1 MGNDF
6 HTLADEY
13 LLSACFLSCLPA
25 SIYFGIVLHIYKYK
39 YIKCQDT
46 QQNCD
51 FSSGKSKLQSL
62 QKSKICTGKILNLTS
77 RDHNFVFPRILCF
90 FSTGRIWNPTRFW
103 FVPWHIH
110 VHLPPYWTLPTK
122 RGGMCHSLY
131 SPSQCLHLRIR
142 KGLSC
147 LTFLLL
153 SCFHKISVCSVAAVV
168 AFFLFVFC

>member
-13 LLSACFLSCLPA
+13 LLSAFFLSCLPA
-25 SIYFGIVLHIYKYK
+25 SIYFGIVVHIYKYK

-77 RDHNFVFPRILCF
+77 RDHNFVFPRILF
-90 FSTGRIWNPTRFW
+90 F
-103 FVPWHIH
+103 
-110 VHLPPYWTLPTK
+110 
-122 RGGMCHSLY
+122 
-131 SPSQCLHLRIR
+131 
-142 KGLSC
+142 
-147 LTFLLL
+147 FLLVGFEIL
-153 SCFHKISVCSVAAVV
+153 PDFDLYPDIYMCIYLHIGLCQPRGVVCVTVSTLLHSVCT
-168 AFFLFVFC
+168 LGLGKVFPA